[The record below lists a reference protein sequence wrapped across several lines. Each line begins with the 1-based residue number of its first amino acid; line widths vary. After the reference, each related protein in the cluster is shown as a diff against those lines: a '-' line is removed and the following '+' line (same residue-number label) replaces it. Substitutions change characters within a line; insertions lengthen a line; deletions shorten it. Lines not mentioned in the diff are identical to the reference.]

1 MSQTRVQQAYQRG
14 IWAARKW
21 VRLKDTIMRWDRFCV
36 SKVREYRL
44 PGWVGHIPMSMF
56 AVIMLSALMFGGMII
71 ASSAVLIG
79 ALVLLVS
86 GAFSPKEKTNFD
98 EDEIISPPYKSP
110 SEYRADGEFGPGWYA
125 GNYKVSDDY

>member
-1 MSQTRVQQAYQRG
+1 MNQTRDQQAYQRG
-14 IWAARKW
+14 IRAARLWK
-21 VRLKDTIMRWDRFCV
+21 RLKSAFLRWDQRCV
-36 SKVREYRL
+36 SKACEHKL
-44 PGWVGHIPMSMF
+44 PGWVGHIPTSMF
-56 AVIMLSALMFGGMII
+56 AIIMLSALVFGGMII
-71 ASSAVLIG
+71 ASSAVLVG

-98 EDEIISPPYKSP
+98 EDEMISPPYKSP